1 MKKFYL
7 LVFLILMITACSF
20 MALAATKNANFG
32 ISEAGTPAKQYFP
45 GDIIHLVVQ
54 APIDTDHLSALMPDN
69 RTVKFSFEPATNL
82 WHGYWEVPA
91 NFKKGSYN
99 ANLVAVDFDGNTFE
113 GMTTAFFIGESAVQM
128 ANLSP
133 TEEATLKEQQAKKL
147 AAEALI
153 LAEESQEKLSQARA
167 LMPEKVAAE
176 TKPAPQ
182 AVVAA
187 APPAE
192 KPIKTAAV
200 KPTVKPRKKAVAA
213 MTKEDLNITRLKLIT
228 KARAYMLDHNYEKAK
243 EQLLVLLKL
252 SPDDAKIKLML
263 DRVEA
268 IIKSGQETP

>member
-1 MKKFYL
+1 
-7 LVFLILMITACSF
+7 
-20 MALAATKNANFG
+20 
-32 ISEAGTPAKQYFP
+32 
-45 GDIIHLVVQ
+45 
-54 APIDTDHLSALMPDN
+54 
-69 RTVKFSFEPATNL
+69 
-82 WHGYWEVPA
+82 
-91 NFKKGSYN
+91 
-99 ANLVAVDFDGNTFE
+99 
-113 GMTTAFFIGESAVQM
+113 
-128 ANLSP
+128 
-133 TEEATLKEQQAKKL
+133 
-147 AAEALI
+147 
-153 LAEESQEKLSQARA
+153 
-167 LMPEKVAAE
+167 MPEKVAAE